1 MSITFNSTGGFLNGT
16 ISSSN
21 GDLFIITSGSAG
33 KITLGNTEYTGSE
46 VIEKDST
53 GKVRNKKIFNTDG
66 TITQQKFD
74 QNEKITET
82 KIKNPTSGK
91 ELVQSASAN
100 SNRIEFQQNIVGALI
115 ITSGSNPGFT
125 AFMNDVGDRAMRAR
139 GDTYSSA
146 SALCSTGVAMNGS
159 SLDYYIQMQHL
170 GALGTTHTFGD
181 SNGTGFLMVSQ
192 SGDTRVSKNL
202 IVDGGI
208 SAASLNVTNFTSSF
222 VTSST
227 IITEGNTLFGDTDS
241 DSHTFN
247 GNITAS
253 GNISASGTS
262 HIFNGTIKPD
272 AIDVNTAGNSGY
284 TAIFRNDD
292 GGTNLSVN
300 VAGGVIVGGLVTQNA
315 KLNVNGNMSTNS
327 HITTSGNFSGSSTS
341 TINVGGNITTND
353 SFLGQKLILGT
364 IDNSDNAYISASD
377 GNVKISGDGGNAG
390 DVSLTIQNSDT
401 STATT
406 QTTTLQFQQFSNQN
420 AGKIVA
426 GKEGIFAFHASTADS
441 NLQFYTAI
449 DGTDTERMR
458 ITSAGLVGIG
468 NSSPTKTL
476 TVEGDISASGD
487 IFAHSGSFTY
497 ITASI
502 VDVDGDTIRFGG
514 EPFTKANIQT
524 LKLGRSLKPP
534 RAGRSKPDIDGDDGV
549 FDGNITA
556 SGNIKA
562 GGNLELTASSAG
574 DLLKTKFVQM
584 TNSSSVID
592 TFNTASFRSVKYVLQ
607 VTSASNY
614 QVSEMLVLHH
624 NSTASNTEYA
634 QINSGLNLINFSTDV
649 NNSNVRLNANGSFI
663 SCSVR
668 YDRTIIPI

>member
-1 MSITFNSTGGFLNGT
+1 MPITFNSSGGFLAGT
-16 ISSSN
+16 ISSSGN
-21 GDLFIITSGSAG
+21 DIFITTSGSVG
-33 KITLGNTEYTGSE
+33 KITLGNTEYTASQ
-46 VIEKDST
+46 VIEKDSA
-53 GKVRNKKIFNTDG
+53 GNVRNKKTFNADG
-66 TITQQKFD
+66 TITQEKFD
-74 QNEKITET
+74 ASGVKATT
-82 KIKNPTSGK
+82 KIRNPLTGVEVRRSGSATSN
-91 ELVQSASAN
+91 Q
-100 SNRIEFQQNIVGALI
+100 IEFSQNNAGALI
-115 ITSGSNPGFT
+115 VVSGSNPGFT
-125 AFMNDVGDRAMRAR
+125 AFMNDVGDRGIRAR
-139 GDTYSSA
+139 GDVFTSGSSNPQI
-146 SALCSTGVAMNGS
+146 CSTGVAMDGS
-159 SLDYYIQMQHL
+159 PLDYYIQMNHI
-170 GALGTTHTFGD
+170 GALGLTHTFGD

-208 SAASLNVTNFTSSF
+208 TATSLNVTHFTSSF
-222 VTSST
+222 ITAST
-227 IITEGNTLFGDTDS
+227 IETSGSSIFGDDSTDT
-241 DSHTFN
+241 HLFR
-247 GNITAS
+247 GHITAS
-253 GNISASGTS
+253 GNISASG
-262 HIFNGTIKPD
+262 
-272 AIDVNTAGNSGY
+272 
-284 TAIFRNDD
+284 
-292 GGTNLSVN
+292 
-300 VAGGVIVGGLVTQNA
+300 
-315 KLNVNGNMSTNS
+315 
-327 HITTSGNFSGSSTS
+327 
-341 TINVGGNITTND
+341 NI
-353 SFLGQKLILGT
+353 I
-364 IDNSDNAYISASD
+364 
-377 GNVKISGDGGNAG
+377 
-390 DVSLTIQNSDT
+390 
-401 STATT
+401 
-406 QTTTLQFQQFSNQN
+406 
-420 AGKIVA
+420 
-426 GKEGIFAFHASTADS
+426 
-441 NLQFYTAI
+441 
-449 DGTDTERMR
+449 
-458 ITSAGLVGIG
+458 
-468 NSSPTKTL
+468 
-476 TVEGDISASGD
+476 
-487 IFAHSGSFTY
+487 AHSGSFNY